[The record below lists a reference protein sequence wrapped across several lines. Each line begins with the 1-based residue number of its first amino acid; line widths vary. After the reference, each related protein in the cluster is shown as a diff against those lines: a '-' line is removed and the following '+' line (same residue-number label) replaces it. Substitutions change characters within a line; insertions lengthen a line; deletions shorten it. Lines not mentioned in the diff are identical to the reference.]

1 MTDELTGLEAELRSN
16 GISVE
21 RVDRGETVELVYMTA
36 FPGPTVHHMEMGR
49 ALNVFIDLAKADRWD
64 PKPVEATVIRS
75 EDDVQG
81 TWRAEPKWFEGLLEY
96 RLSEED
102 FSERVLGT
110 LSEPAAAASSTEEES
125 A

>member
-1 MTDELTGLEAELRSN
+1 MTDDMTGLEAELRSN

-49 ALNVFIDLAKADRWD
+49 ALNVFIGLAEAGEWE
-64 PKPVEATVIRS
+64 PKPIEATVVRA

-81 TWRAEPKWFEGLLEY
+81 TWHAEPEWFEGLLDY

-102 FSERVLGT
+102 FSERVLAT
-110 LSEPAAAASSTEEES
+110 LSEPATGADSVGES

>member
-1 MTDELTGLEAELRSN
+1 MTDDVTGVEAELRSS

-49 ALNVFIDLAKADRWD
+49 ALNVFIDLAEDGRWE
-64 PKPVEATVIRS
+64 PKPVEATVVRS

-81 TWRAEPKWFEGLLEY
+81 TWRAEPEWFEGLLDY

-102 FSERVLGT
+102 FSERVLAT
-110 LSEPAAAASSTEEES
+110 LSEPDTGADTAEES

>member
-1 MTDELTGLEAELRSN
+1 MTDDMTGLEAELRSN

-21 RVDRGETVELVYMTA
+21 QVDRSETVELVYMTA

-49 ALNVFIDLAKADRWD
+49 ALNVFIDLAEAGEWD
-64 PKPVEATVIRS
+64 PTPVEATVVRT

-81 TWRAEPKWFEGLLEY
+81 TWRAEAEWFEGLLDY

-102 FSERVLGT
+102 FSERVLST
-110 LSEPAAAASSTEEES
+110 LSEPATGADSVEES

>member
-1 MTDELTGLEAELRSN
+1 MTDNLTGLEAELRSN

-21 RVDRGETVELVYMTA
+21 RIDRGETVTLVYMTA

-49 ALNVFIDLAKADRWD
+49 ALNVFIDLAEAGNWE
-64 PKPVEATVIRS
+64 PKPVEATVIRA
-75 EDDVQG
+75 EEDVQG
-81 TWRAEPKWFEGLLEY
+81 TWRAEPEWFEGLLDY

-102 FSERVLGT
+102 FSERVLAT
-110 LSEPAAAASSTEEES
+110 LSEPAASADTAGES